1 MSLFDDV
8 VTLFD
13 DPEADFD
20 DEAAGGFVV
29 FSEPWRLGYYRPV
42 ANSIP
47 FERPPSLV
55 VPTQGGCYIVADKTR
70 WFAGDLGNPTAI
82 VDVQPYGGVPG
93 TAFKAVS
100 DESVG
105 WFSDAGVVIA
115 DAAGQAV
122 AVMADPIDLTAP
134 AAGCSAVI
142 TSNGFERVIS
152 CGWAVNL
159 TTRAATQYGNF
170 AYTSFAGDY
179 GTKADGIYQV
189 VGATDHGTAIAS
201 SAGLGRQNCGTVEKK
216 RLRKLRLGATS
227 DDAMTASLSTP
238 EYPGGFTYD
247 SRRVSG
253 SLEVQQVKPGLGLAA
268 VWFDISVANKNGADF
283 TLGEIAAEFINLPW
297 RF

>member
-1 MSLFDDV
+1 MALFDDV

-13 DPEADFD
+13 DLDADFD
-20 DEAAGGFVV
+20 DEAAGGFVI

-42 ANSIP
+42 ANSIS

-82 VDVQPYGGVPG
+82 VDVLPYGGVPG
-93 TAFKAVS
+93 TMFKAVS

-115 DAAGQAV
+115 DASGQAV

-134 AAGCSAVI
+134 AAGCSNVI

-170 AYTSFAGDY
+170 AYTSFAADY

-189 VGATDHGTAIAS
+189 VGATDHGTAIA
-201 SAGLGRQNCGTVEKK
+201 AIADLGRQHGGTLAKK
-216 RLRKLRLGATS
+216 RLRTLRLGATS
-227 DDAMTASLSTP
+227 EDAMTALLATP
-238 EYPGGFTYD
+238 EYHGGYSYD

-253 SLEVQQVKPGLGLAA
+253 SLEVQQVKPGRGLVAA
-268 VWFDISVANKNGADF
+268 WFGIAVANQNGADF
-283 TLGEIAAEFINLPW
+283 TLAEIVADFIPLPW
-297 RF
+297 RI